1 MLENRLDDPRYTYG
15 DYVLWQGDERWELI
29 DGVPFLMSPAP
40 SRWHQEVAGELYRQ
54 IATFVLDGHCRA
66 YIAPFDIRLP
76 KSDEADPA
84 INTVV
89 QPDVVV
95 VCDLDKL
102 DDAGCRG
109 APDWVIEILSPAT
122 SVRDQ
127 VQKRDLYELNGVR
140 EYWVVH
146 PTEKTLTAYRLD
158 ERGDRFQPPV
168 TGLASDLRGPAIFP
182 DLEIDWAP
190 VFGR

>member
-54 IATFVLDGHCRA
+54 IATFALDGPCRA
-66 YIAPFDIRLP
+66 YIAPFDVRLP

-84 INTVV
+84 ITTVV

-95 VCDLDKL
+95 VCDPEKL

-109 APDWVIEILSPAT
+109 APDWVIEVLSPAT

-127 VQKRDLYELNGVR
+127 VHKRALYESHSVR
-140 EYWVVH
+140 AYWVIH
-146 PTEKTLTAYRLD
+146 PTEKTLTAYHLD
-158 ERGDRFQPPV
+158 QAAGKFAPAATQV
-168 TGLASDLRGPAIFP
+168 ATNVRGPAIFP
-182 DLEIDWAP
+182 DLEIDWTRA
-190 VFGR
+190 FTS